1 MTDDFAA
8 SNVAK
13 NLGIKVIPLM
23 TKGIKTVGKS
33 LPRGLKTILKKG
45 GHNYSSM
52 INNWTSLVGKKISDV
67 AYPKSIKTGKELR
80 NGILILN
87 VDHGDQLFVE
97 YSKKDIID
105 KINAFF
111 GYQFIKEVRLV
122 LIKRKTDKKEKH
134 KIDKDKSIKYGKKI
148 KEIQD
153 SNLKRNL
160 SNLIDVFSAKK

>member
-1 MTDDFAA
+1 MHGK
-8 SNVAK
+8 K
-13 NLGIKVIPLM
+13 NYINKSAYSIQ
-23 TKGIKTVGKS
+23 GIKTVGKS

-45 GHNYSSM
+45 GYNYSSM
-52 INNWTSLVGKKISDV
+52 INNWTNLVGKKISDV
-67 AYPKSIKTGKELR
+67 AYPKSVKTGRELR

-122 LIKRKTDKKEKH
+122 LIKRKTDKKEEH

>member
-1 MTDDFAA
+1 MH
-8 SNVAK
+8 NKK
-13 NLGIKVIPLM
+13 NYINKSAYSIQ
-23 TKGIKTVGKS
+23 GIKTVGKS

-45 GHNYSSM
+45 GYNYSSM
-52 INNWTSLVGKKISDV
+52 INNWTNLVGKKISDV
-67 AYPKSIKTGKELR
+67 AYPKSIKTGRELR

-134 KIDKDKSIKYGKKI
+134 KIDKDK
-148 KEIQD
+148 
-153 SNLKRNL
+153 NCN
-160 SNLIDVFSAKK
+160 

>member
-1 MTDDFAA
+1 MHGK
-8 SNVAK
+8 K
-13 NLGIKVIPLM
+13 NYINKSAYSIQ
-23 TKGIKTVGKS
+23 GIKTVGKS

-160 SNLIDVFSAKK
+160 SNLIDVFSGKR

>member
-1 MTDDFAA
+1 MH
-8 SNVAK
+8 NKK
-13 NLGIKVIPLM
+13 NYINKSAYSIQ
-23 TKGIKTVGKS
+23 GIKTVGKS

-87 VDHGDQLFVE
+87 VNHGDQLFVE

-111 GYQFIKEVRLV
+111 GYQFIKEVRLI

-134 KIDKDKSIKYGKKI
+134 NIDKDRSIKYGKKI

-153 SNLKRNL
+153 LK
-160 SNLIDVFSAKK
+160 FKKKSK

>member
-1 MTDDFAA
+1 MHGK
-8 SNVAK
+8 K
-13 NLGIKVIPLM
+13 NYINKSAYSIQ
-23 TKGIKTVGKS
+23 GIKTVGKS

-67 AYPKSIKTGKELR
+67 AYPKSIKTGRELR

-111 GYQFIKEVRLV
+111 GYQFIKEVRLI

-160 SNLIDVFSAKK
+160 NNLIDVFSAKK

>member
-1 MTDDFAA
+1 MH
-8 SNVAK
+8 SKK
-13 NLGIKVIPLM
+13 NYINKSAYSIQ
-23 TKGIKTVGKS
+23 GIKTVGKS

-80 NGILILN
+80 NGILIVN

>member
-1 MTDDFAA
+1 MHDKKSYINKSTY
-8 SNVAK
+8 S
-13 NLGIKVIPLM
+13 IQ
-23 TKGIKTVGKS
+23 GIKTVGKS

-45 GHNYSSM
+45 GYNYSSM
-52 INNWTSLVGKKISDV
+52 INNWTNLVGKKISDV
-67 AYPKSIKTGKELR
+67 AYPKSIKTGRELR

>member
-1 MTDDFAA
+1 MH
-8 SNVAK
+8 SKK
-13 NLGIKVIPLM
+13 NYINKSAYSIQ
-23 TKGIKTVGKS
+23 GIKTVGKS
-33 LPRGLKTILKKG
+33 LPHGLKTILKKG
-45 GHNYSSM
+45 GYNYSSM
-52 INNWTSLVGKKISDV
+52 INNWTNLVGKKISDV

-97 YSKKDIID
+97 YSKKDVID

-148 KEIQD
+148 KEIRD

>member
-1 MTDDFAA
+1 MHDK
-8 SNVAK
+8 K
-13 NLGIKVIPLM
+13 NYINKSTYSIQ
-23 TKGIKTVGKS
+23 GIKTVGKS

-45 GHNYSSM
+45 GYNYSSM
-52 INNWTSLVGKKISDV
+52 INNWTNLVGKKISDV
-67 AYPKSIKTGKELR
+67 AYPKSIKTGRELR

>member
-1 MTDDFAA
+1 MH
-8 SNVAK
+8 SKK
-13 NLGIKVIPLM
+13 NYINKSAYSIQ
-23 TKGIKTVGKS
+23 GIKTVGKS

-52 INNWTSLVGKKISDV
+52 INNWTNLVGKKISDA

-80 NGILILN
+80 NGVLILN
-87 VDHGDQLFVE
+87 VNHGDQLFVE

>member
-1 MTDDFAA
+1 MHDK
-8 SNVAK
+8 K
-13 NLGIKVIPLM
+13 NYINKSAYSIQ
-23 TKGIKTVGKS
+23 GIKTVGKS

-45 GHNYSSM
+45 GYNYSSM
-52 INNWTSLVGKKISDV
+52 INNWTNLVGKKISDV
-67 AYPKSIKTGKELR
+67 AYPKSIKTGRELR

>member
-1 MTDDFAA
+1 MH
-8 SNVAK
+8 NKK
-13 NLGIKVIPLM
+13 NYINKSAYSIQ
-23 TKGIKTVGKS
+23 GIKTVGKS

-45 GHNYSSM
+45 GYNYSSM
-52 INNWTSLVGKKISDV
+52 INNWTNLVGKKISDV
-67 AYPKSIKTGKELR
+67 AYPKSIKTGKELK

-105 KINAFF
+105 KINTFF

>member
-1 MTDDFAA
+1 MHGK
-8 SNVAK
+8 K
-13 NLGIKVIPLM
+13 NYINKSAYSIQ
-23 TKGIKTVGKS
+23 GIKTVGKS

-45 GHNYSSM
+45 GYNYSSM
-52 INNWTSLVGKKISDV
+52 INSWTNLVGKKISDA

-148 KEIQD
+148 KEIRD

>member
-1 MTDDFAA
+1 MHGK
-8 SNVAK
+8 K
-13 NLGIKVIPLM
+13 NYINKSAYSIQ
-23 TKGIKTVGKS
+23 GIKTVGKS

-45 GHNYSSM
+45 GYNYSSI
-52 INNWTSLVGKKISDV
+52 INNWTNLVGKKISDV

-80 NGILILN
+80 NGILIVN

-111 GYQFIKEVRLV
+111 GYQFIKEVRIV
-122 LIKRKTDKKEKH
+122 LLKRKTDKKEKH